1 MQHLKIDGE
10 LYKQLVINGAA
21 NLSANYKTVDALNVF
36 PVPDGDTGT
45 NMRMTIEAGAN
56 EIKNLEEKSIYEVA
70 KKLSRGMLMGARGN
84 SGVILSQF
92 FRGIYK
98 GLAGFKEVTAK
109 EFGKAFLRGVDQAY
123 HAVMKPVEGTILTV
137 AKDASKKAYKLTK
150 KSTSLEDFFKI
161 LIDEAHASLGRTPS
175 LLPVLQE
182 AGVVDSGGAG
192 FVYIL
197 EGMHKALNGEIIE
210 VKDEFNVHQ
219 SVISQGTFNA
229 DSELEYGYCTEF
241 ILQLQNK
248 KVDVKKFEV
257 KTIVDFLETLGDSI
271 VALKDEDIIKVHV
284 HTKTPGEVL
293 NHCQQYG
300 EYVTLKI
307 ENMSVQHSEV
317 MVKDDN
323 NNKSLE
329 ECNCPQCVEARK
341 QSVRKKFAIVAVASG
356 EGLVEVFKEMG
367 VDYIVEG
374 GQSMNPAA
382 EDFVKGFD
390 SLNAENII
398 VFPNNSNIVLTAEQ
412 AAKYYDKAKIHVA
425 PSKTLAQGYSALT
438 MLDLS
443 SGDVEVIL
451 SEISDVINN
460 VTTGLVTYSIRNA
473 EIEGVHI
480 NEGDYIGICNGKIVV
495 SENTKL
501 DAIKGILSNVDIN
514 EKEIIT
520 IIYGKDVNND

>member
-21 NLSANYKTVDALNVF
+21 NLSANYKAVDALNVF

-109 EFGKAFLRGVDQAY
+109 EFGKAFLSGVDQAY

-210 VKDEFNVHQ
+210 VKKEKRKEYKK
-219 SVISQGTFNA
+219 
-229 DSELEYGYCTEF
+229 SE
-241 ILQLQNK
+241 QNNK
-248 KVDVKKFEV
+248 K
-257 KTIVDFLETLGDSI
+257 
-271 VALKDEDIIKVHV
+271 
-284 HTKTPGEVL
+284 
-293 NHCQQYG
+293 
-300 EYVTLKI
+300 
-307 ENMSVQHSEV
+307 
-317 MVKDDN
+317 
-323 NNKSLE
+323 
-329 ECNCPQCVEARK
+329 
-341 QSVRKKFAIVAVASG
+341 
-356 EGLVEVFKEMG
+356 
-367 VDYIVEG
+367 
-374 GQSMNPAA
+374 
-382 EDFVKGFD
+382 
-390 SLNAENII
+390 
-398 VFPNNSNIVLTAEQ
+398 
-412 AAKYYDKAKIHVA
+412 AK
-425 PSKTLAQGYSALT
+425 
-438 MLDLS
+438 
-443 SGDVEVIL
+443 
-451 SEISDVINN
+451 
-460 VTTGLVTYSIRNA
+460 
-473 EIEGVHI
+473 
-480 NEGDYIGICNGKIVV
+480 
-495 SENTKL
+495 
-501 DAIKGILSNVDIN
+501 
-514 EKEIIT
+514 
-520 IIYGKDVNND
+520 

>member
-21 NLSANYKTVDALNVF
+21 NLSANYKAVDALNVF

-109 EFGKAFLRGVDQAY
+109 EFGKAFLSGVDQAY
-123 HAVMKPVEGTILTV
+123 HAVIKPVEGTILTV

-150 KSTSLEDFFKI
+150 KTTSLEDFFKI

-197 EGMHKALNGEIIE
+197 EGMHKALNGEIVE
-210 VKDEFNVHQ
+210 VKDEFNVQQ

-284 HTKTPGEVL
+284 H
-293 NHCQQYG
+293 
-300 EYVTLKI
+300 KI
-307 ENMSVQHSEV
+307 GR
-317 MVKDDN
+317 
-323 NNKSLE
+323 
-329 ECNCPQCVEARK
+329 A
-341 QSVRKKFAIVAVASG
+341 
-356 EGLVEVFKEMG
+356 
-367 VDYIVEG
+367 
-374 GQSMNPAA
+374 
-382 EDFVKGFD
+382 
-390 SLNAENII
+390 
-398 VFPNNSNIVLTAEQ
+398 
-412 AAKYYDKAKIHVA
+412 HV
-425 PSKTLAQGYSALT
+425 
-438 MLDLS
+438 
-443 SGDVEVIL
+443 
-451 SEISDVINN
+451 
-460 VTTGLVTYSIRNA
+460 
-473 EIEGVHI
+473 
-480 NEGDYIGICNGKIVV
+480 
-495 SENTKL
+495 
-501 DAIKGILSNVDIN
+501 
-514 EKEIIT
+514 
-520 IIYGKDVNND
+520 